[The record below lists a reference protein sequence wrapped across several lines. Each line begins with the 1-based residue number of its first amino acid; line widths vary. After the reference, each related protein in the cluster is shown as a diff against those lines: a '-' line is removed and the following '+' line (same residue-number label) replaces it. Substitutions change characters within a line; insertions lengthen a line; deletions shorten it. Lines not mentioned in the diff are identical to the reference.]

1 MQAEKFE
8 ENRMKVRL
16 LLCFL
21 VAAFLL
27 PALGAAQQAQMQ
39 QMQPLTFWYEYTINP
54 GKEADF
60 MELVKTVG
68 QPVRNKLMDEG
79 VVLAWGMEVDL
90 LRIPGSPTHLIWYS
104 VADYAG
110 VEKVESAM
118 RAQIA
123 RLDEEAGRSGMT
135 KKGTK
140 TAGVSER
147 IRDVADISKT
157 RDYLTR
163 DLVFVTASGAPPADL
178 LPWTRFAFVKVK
190 PGKGPE
196 YRKAWDKYNKPIYDK
211 LIADGVILACGLS
224 VEEVRTDGAFT
235 HFTWFATKNL
245 GDMDKV
251 RTAFLADRDRR
262 SQEEQDAMTGLFAN
276 LLDLDASRQEVTRS
290 LIFHLPKPK

>member
-1 MQAEKFE
+1 
-8 ENRMKVRL
+8 MKVRL

-21 VAAFLL
+21 VVALL
-27 PALGAAQQAQMQ
+27 FPALGWAQQAPMGP
-39 QMQPLTFWYEYTINP
+39 QPLTFWYEYAINP
-54 GKEADF
+54 GKDADF
-60 MELVKTVG
+60 VELVKTVG
-68 QPVRNKLMDEG
+68 QPVRDKLMDEG
-79 VVLAWGMEVDL
+79 VVLAWGLETDL
-90 LRIPGSPTHLIWYS
+90 LRVPGSATHIIWYS

-110 VEKVESAM
+110 VAKVDAAM
-118 RAQIA
+118 AAQIA
-123 RLDEEAGRSGMT
+123 KLDDEAAKSGMT

-147 IRDVADISKT
+147 VREVADVSKT

-163 DLVFVTASGAPPADL
+163 DLVFATASGAPPADL
-178 LPWTRFAFVKVK
+178 LPWTRFAFVKAK

-211 LIADGVILACGLS
+211 LVADGVILAYGLS
-224 VEEVRTDGAFT
+224 VEEIRTDGEFT

-251 RTAFLADRDRR
+251 RAAFLADRDRR
-262 SQEEQDAMTGLFAN
+262 SQDEQDAINNLFAN

>member
-1 MQAEKFE
+1 
-8 ENRMKVRL
+8 MKLRL
-16 LLCFL
+16 AHCFL

-27 PALGAAQQAQMQ
+27 PVFASAQQPQMQ

-68 QPVRNKLMDEG
+68 QPVRDKLMDEG
-79 VVLAWGMEVDL
+79 VVLAWGLETDL
-90 LRIPGSPTHLIWYS
+90 LRVPGAATHIIWYS
-104 VADYAG
+104 VADYVG
-110 VEKVESAM
+110 VEKVENAM

-123 RLDEEAGRSGMT
+123 RLDEEAGKSGMM

-147 IRDVADISKT
+147 VRDVADLSKL

-163 DLVFVTASGAPPADL
+163 DLVFATGSGAPPADL

-211 LIADGVILACGLS
+211 LVADGVILAYGLS
-224 VEEVRTDGAFT
+224 VEEIRTDGDFT

-245 GDMDKV
+245 GDMDKI

-262 SQEEQDAMTGLFAN
+262 SQEEQDAVNNLFAN
-276 LLDLDASRQEVTRS
+276 LLDLNASRQEVTRS